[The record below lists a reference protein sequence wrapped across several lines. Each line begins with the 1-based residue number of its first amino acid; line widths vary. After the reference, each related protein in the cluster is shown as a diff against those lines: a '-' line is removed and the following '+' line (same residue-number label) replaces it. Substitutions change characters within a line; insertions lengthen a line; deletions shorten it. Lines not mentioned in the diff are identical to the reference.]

1 MDLIQK
7 NLELNI
13 CQNLLTSCKLR
24 SLNHSRPNPDEEK
37 KNNLFFYFHTSCG
50 ASKSFMK
57 ALKTFTKPFE
67 APQGSVKI
75 EV

>member
-37 KNNLFFYFHTSCG
+37 KNNLFFYFHTSLWCLK
-50 ASKSFMK
+50 KSHEGLK
-57 ALKTFTKPFE
+57 DLHKTF
-67 APQGSVKI
+67 
-75 EV
+75 